1 MAFIARHQPAEVL
14 QLGEE
19 ALDLP
24 AAAVAPQLSADLE
37 VVSRLPERDQHARRG
52 EKGAVM
58 FELVVIA
65 RDETPEVVQPRVGAF
80 NDPAAAVA
88 AESAAILIPMFP
100 ILAMRDDQV
109 NATAFETVPE
119 LSAVVPAIG
128 DDALRLRPGPARAGA
143 RHRYVGERRF
153 REPYDP
159 KPKHREPS
167 RI

>member
-1 MAFIARHQPAEVL
+1 
-14 QLGEE
+14 
-19 ALDLP
+19 
-24 AAAVAPQLSADLE
+24 
-37 VVSRLPERDQHARRG
+37 
-52 EKGAVM
+52 M

-128 DDALRLRPGPARAGA
+128 DDALRLLPRAGP
-143 RHRYVGERRF
+143 GRRAAPL
-153 REPYDP
+153 RGRASLP
-159 KPKHREPS
+159 RA
-167 RI
+167 I